1 MTRANIKLSPE
12 QLLKEIEATVN
23 EGDFASKVREYHSY
37 QCSKGLCDDES
48 IDEAKRYISR
58 FKKNK
63 ERLTKSN
70 SSKGKPYRELLDFYF
85 FLKREE
91 TIDVL
96 NFSTDLPD
104 NLAKIMVKASKK
116 IFEDNN

>member
-1 MTRANIKLSPE
+1 MELSPE
-12 QLLKEIEATVN
+12 QLLKEIDIIVN

-37 QCSKGLCDDES
+37 QCNKGLCDDES
-48 IDEAKRYISR
+48 IDEAKRYVSR

-70 SSKGKPYRELLDFYF
+70 SNKGKPYRELLDFYN
-85 FLKREE
+85 FLKGEE

-104 NLAKIMVKASKK
+104 NLAKIMVNASKK